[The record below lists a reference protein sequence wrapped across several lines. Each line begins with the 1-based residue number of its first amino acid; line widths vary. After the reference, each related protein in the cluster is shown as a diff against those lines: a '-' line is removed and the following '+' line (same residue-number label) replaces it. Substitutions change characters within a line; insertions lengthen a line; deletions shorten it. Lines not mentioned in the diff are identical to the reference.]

1 MKKVVIGVVLAMMGM
16 KAMAQDATVAA
27 PSTDQSVDASATA
40 TTDNTVVE
48 VDPSQD
54 PNATPADPAVP
65 AVSTLTPPV
74 LSTDPAA
81 ATESSQT
88 QALQQAETTATSL
101 STQGQGN

>member
-1 MKKVVIGVVLAMMGM
+1 MKKIVFVFLCTIAI
-16 KAMAQDATVAA
+16 KSMAQDATVAA
-27 PSTDQSVDASATA
+27 PNADPSVAAA

-48 VDPSQD
+48 LDASQD

-88 QALQQAETTATSL
+88 QALQQAETTATSIL
-101 STQGQGN
+101 TINQGQGN